1 MMMILDTA
9 LKKRAADG
17 NPIRV
22 GMVGVGFI
30 GRGTATQLVNQVPGM
45 TLVAIANRTAQKAVD
60 AFAVAG
66 REGAKVV
73 DTQGALEDEIRAGRP
88 VVTEDAT
95 LLCRSGQIDVILELT
110 GAVEFGTLAALA
122 AIDGGKHFVTMNAEM
137 DATVGPILR
146 KKAEDA
152 GVIYT
157 VCEGDQPGV
166 QMNLYR
172 WVKTLGLTPLVCGNI
187 KGMIDFYRTP
197 ETQKAFAKEWN
208 QSPYMVTSFADGTK
222 VSFEQAIVANA
233 TGMCVAKRGMA
244 GPDHQGPYRR
254 PAGFLRRRRA
264 QGAWRC
270 GGLRARLRTL
280 AGGLCLR
287 GP

>member
-1 MMMILDTA
+1 MIIVDTELRRREEA
-9 LKKRAADG
+9 ET
-17 NPIRV
+17 PVRV
-22 GMVGVGFI
+22 GMVGAGSIARANAIQIVNSTPGMVLTAISNRSVDRAVGIWTDLGADTVAVATDLETLERHI
-30 GRGTATQLVNQVPGM
+30 GDGTA
-45 TLVAIANRTAQKAVD
+45 
-60 AFAVAG
+60 
-66 REGAKVV
+66 
-73 DTQGALEDEIRAGRP
+73 
-88 VVTEDAT
+88 VVTADHT
-95 LLCRSGQIDVILELT
+95 LLAQSGQIDVILELT

-197 ETQKAFAKEWN
+197 ETQKGLR
-208 QSPYMVTSFADGTK
+208 Q
-222 VSFEQAIVANA
+222 
-233 TGMCVAKRGMA
+233 GMEPEPLHGHQFRRR
-244 GPDHQGPYRR
+244 HQGV
-254 PAGFLRRRRA
+254 
-264 QGAWRC
+264 
-270 GGLRARLRTL
+270 LRTGDRGQCHRHVRGRTRHGGPRSSRAISTGCWISTTWTSSGRL
-280 AGGLCLR
+280 AAWWITRSAPNPRR
-287 GP
+287 GSMSSGP